1 MIQVMS
7 LEQNNVILILKKF
20 KKSNYILT
28 WLIMSN
34 LVNLK
39 FIYFLK
45 LNLDKGLG
53 LTMEKCFL

>member
-1 MIQVMS
+1 MS
-7 LEQNNVILILKKF
+7 LEQNNVILILKKL

>member
-7 LEQNNVILILKKF
+7 LEQNNVILILKKL